1 MHKVIRRVRG
11 DSGHTGAE
19 GWEGAAEKLKRRKR
33 KQGRPAADLTGTPSR
48 RGIRFILQNSQR
60 LKGRH
65 SVSTRKTTVINLEAQ
80 GKKRPLTGCGG

>member
-1 MHKVIRRVRG
+1 MHKVIRTVRG

-19 GWEGAAEKLKRRKR
+19 GWEGAAKKLKRRKR
-33 KQGRPAADLTGTPSR
+33 KQGRPAADLAGTPSG

-65 SVSTRKTTVINLEAQ
+65 SGSARGRQL
-80 GKKRPLTGCGG
+80 